1 MIRHESVTV
10 GDADIHVA
18 ETGPAEAPAV
28 LFLHGWPES
37 WRTWQDLMALAG
49 RDHRAVAIDL
59 PGIGDSTRGT
69 SDGTKLA
76 IARVV
81 HALAGTLG
89 LRDLTLVGHDI
100 GGMVAYAY
108 LREFTD
114 LPRAVIMDVPVP
126 GVDPWDEFVREPFL
140 WHFALHAVPDLPE
153 LLTTGRHEAYFGYFF
168 DLLSAHPGVP
178 SAASRAGQATAYA
191 KPDAM
196 SAGFGWYRAFA
207 ADMERNQR
215 AGRGPAAATPLLVL
229 RGGRER
235 GGGIGRYAEGFRRSG
250 VTHVESLAIDG
261 TGHFPQEEAT
271 ETTWSAISAF
281 ARNTAPGTRRE
292 AS

>member
-1 MIRHESVTV
+1 MIRHESVAV
-10 GDADIHVA
+10 GDTDIHVA

-37 WRTWQDLMALAG
+37 WRTWQDLMVLAG
-49 RDHRAVAIDL
+49 RDHRVVAIDL
-59 PGIGDSTRGT
+59 PGIGDSSRGS
-69 SDGTKLA
+69 SDGSKLG

-100 GGMVAYAY
+100 GGMVAYTY

-114 LPRAVIMDVPVP
+114 LPRVVIMDVPVP
-126 GVDPWDEFVREPFL
+126 GVDPWDEFVRQPFL

-153 LLTTGRHEAYFGYFF
+153 LLTAGRHDPYFGYFF

-178 SAASRAGQATAYA
+178 SAASRAGQAAAYA
-191 KPDAM
+191 RPDAM

-207 ADMERNQR
+207 IDVEQNRRTA
-215 AGRGPAAATPLLVL
+215 RGPAVATPLLLL

-235 GGGIGRYAEGFRRSG
+235 GGDIGRYAEGFRQAG
-250 VTHVESLAIDG
+250 VTHVESLAIEG
-261 TGHFPQEEAT
+261 AGHFPQEEAT
-271 ETTWSAISAF
+271 EATWSAIRAF
-281 ARNTAPGTRRE
+281 AANAARP
-292 AS
+292 S